1 MTTGVD
7 KLVTGYHRYRDGPYE
22 QSRQLIEALVAHGQR
37 PEVAVVACSDSRV
50 DPAILFQADPGDLF
64 VIRNVANLVPPME
77 KEGTYHGTSA
87 ALEYAV
93 LGLGVKHMVVLG
105 HAHCGG
111 IKAMMA
117 PDTSDDPY
125 TFVPS
130 WVSML
135 DAAHRRV
142 LATMAQ
148 ASEEARTRACEQNA
162 VLGLGVKHLMVLGHA
177 HCGGIK
183 AMMVPDQGD
192 NTFTF
197 VPSWVSMLA
206 AAHRRVLATMAQAG
220 DEARTRACE
229 QNAVLVSLENLT
241 TFPWVQA
248 RVQSGDLQLHGWYID
263 IAAPELSSYDWEA
276 GKFTPLA

>member
-7 KLVTGYHRYRDGPYE
+7 KLVKGYHRYRDGPYE

-117 PDTSDDPY
+117 PDTRDAPY

-162 VLGLGVKHLMVLGHA
+162 VL
-177 HCGGIK
+177 
-183 AMMVPDQGD
+183 
-192 NTFTF
+192 
-197 VPSWVSMLA
+197 
-206 AAHRRVLATMAQAG
+206 
-220 DEARTRACE
+220 
-229 QNAVLVSLENLT
+229 VSLENLT
-241 TFPWVQA
+241 TFPWVRS
-248 RVQSGDLQLHGWYID
+248 RVKSGDLELHGWYID
-263 IAAPELSSYDWEA
+263 IAAPELCAFDWGT
-276 GKFTPLA
+276 GKFMPV